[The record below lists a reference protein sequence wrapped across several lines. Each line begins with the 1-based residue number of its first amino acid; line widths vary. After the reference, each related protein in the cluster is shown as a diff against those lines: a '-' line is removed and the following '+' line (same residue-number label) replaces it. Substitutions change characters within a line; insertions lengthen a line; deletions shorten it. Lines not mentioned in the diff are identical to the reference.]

1 MGKGMLRN
9 GWRMDWRRFTTRA
22 AVRTRL
28 DNILSVGVGRWR
40 SRTVA
45 KALQLGVGGGMVVV
59 VVVVVI
65 KRKSTI
71 IKRKELIELVRLGGA
86 GAIKAW
92 WCQPDYYY
100 LFTRLRWNAKAK
112 GRPGKRAGGGG
123 LEDGKV

>member
-1 MGKGMLRN
+1 MAIADGCKSSAIG
-9 GWRMDWRRFTTRA
+9 GW
-22 AVRTRL
+22 
-28 DNILSVGVGRWR
+28 
-40 SRTVA
+40 
-45 KALQLGVGGGMVVV
+45 GGMVVVVVV

>member
-1 MGKGMLRN
+1 MMMHDACHAYIDGH
-9 GWRMDWRRFTTRA
+9 
-22 AVRTRL
+22 RTR
-28 DNILSVGVGRWR
+28 SVGI
-40 SRTVA
+40 A
-45 KALQLGVGGGMVVV
+45 LGVPLPDPAYRMCFSMVTGGRARV